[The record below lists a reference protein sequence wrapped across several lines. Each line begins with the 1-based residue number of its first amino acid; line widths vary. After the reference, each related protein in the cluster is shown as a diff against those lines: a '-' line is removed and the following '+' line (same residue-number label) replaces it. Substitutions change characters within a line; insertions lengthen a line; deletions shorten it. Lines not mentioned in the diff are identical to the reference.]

1 VSVTPADDSD
11 ATGSPVVDDPVLHV
25 AAARAL
31 QQLFGRTV
39 SLPRIGRYTLL
50 EQIGAGGM
58 GVVFAAYDDQL
69 DRKVALK
76 LERATGTADASRRRR
91 LLREAQTLARLS
103 HPNIVPV
110 FEAGEYEGQIYL
122 TMEFVRGQTVRAW
135 LDRGKVPWQAALTV
149 LLQAGAGLAAAH
161 SAGVVHR
168 DFKPANVL
176 IGEDGRVRVVDFGL
190 ARETPDAQTTGEG
203 LESHLT
209 ATGALLG
216 TPAYMSP
223 EQFRGVV
230 ADARSDQFSFCA
242 VVWEAL
248 YGQPAYALDATG
260 ARRTAVLAGRVTPP
274 PALTRVPRRLQR
286 ILTRGLHVDPGRRYP
301 SMNALLT
308 ALQPRAARRGGTVA
322 VLVTAGALAGAY
334 ALADDAGAVD
344 RCVARAGMQ
353 QGEVW
358 NPARRTRLAQAL
370 AASGT
375 RDASAIA
382 AHVAAEIDERT
393 AAWKA
398 ISQET
403 CEASLVER
411 SQSDALFDRRVDC
424 LRLRLQAVDA
434 LLRQIEQADTKVA
447 ERAATASDRLP
458 SASECVPEVL
468 LRDTMVPPT
477 DPTSAAE
484 VEAVRA
490 ALVDV
495 ETSMRTG
502 RLTRAVPEAEH
513 AALLARATGHEP
525 VIAEAR
531 QILGAALLARGDVA
545 RAKEVL
551 RAALTAAETCGHERI
566 AARALIG
573 LAEIVGDDQQQP
585 REALEQ
591 LEVAAAKLARTPD
604 GPVTQGTLMRLR
616 ATLQWRLGEH
626 DAAIASLTRADVE
639 AAAGLGAADSLATE
653 LRRHLAWMLRMAGQ
667 GDEARRVL
675 AELAQ
680 VEPAAAAREQAAL
693 GDHQTALELEL
704 ELANEALTAAIQAQ
718 GERRPRVAG
727 LLTEIGELNL
737 ALGRLAAA
745 GDALDHALQIL
756 AAAPGNE
763 RAIATAN
770 LGLARLALRRGD
782 PAEALRRSRSAY
794 DLRRHAYHDVHGQT
808 MAARLA
814 IADALRA
821 GGDEPAAM
829 LAYRRVLTWVNNQRL
844 IAPEHRA
851 LCRGLDL
858 AGSATSPEHAEC
870 QRELDAGI
878 ARFLARQD
886 ADGPEVVGL
895 DAGIYL
901 SVPGLVGL
909 DRYPAVP
916 TALYVVDETTARL
929 RLLGEVRE
937 GGVAVAVSA
946 IATDPD
952 GVLHGF
958 VYDRDSGTRL
968 VTIDA
973 RTTAAT
979 PVGDGAPIAQR
990 LTGAAFDPEGTLWV
1004 IVQDDKSIREFDLAS
1019 HTLVGPTLKL
1029 PEAPLI
1035 GGADLAFDR
1044 DGVCYF
1050 LGAYTRGYWS
1060 TQNSTPLYTCDLVA
1074 GTFTSLGRL
1083 TGVDFEDN
1091 SERQFSPSGLAFSL
1105 REDCSEAFMTND
1117 GHGAEEVARID
1128 LRDMT
1133 ATATGSTV
1141 INLATFHWL
1150 DLAGFAGPHTFAA
1163 CADRQTTGAPVQ

>member
-1 VSVTPADDSD
+1 MSVTPADDSD
-11 ATGSPVVDDPVLHV
+11 ASGSPVVGDPVLHM

-39 SLPRIGRYTLL
+39 AMPRIGRYTLL

-76 LERATGTADASRRRR
+76 LERSTGVADVHRRRR

-135 LDRGKVPWQAALTV
+135 LDHGKPPWQGALAV

-190 ARETPDAQTTGEG
+190 ARETPDAQAIDEG
-203 LESHLT
+203 LAANLT

-216 TPAYMSP
+216 TPAYMSA
-223 EQFRGVV
+223 EQFRGLV

-248 YGQPAYALDATG
+248 YGQPAYAVDAAG
-260 ARRTAVLAGRVTPP
+260 ARRSAVLAGRVSPP

-308 ALQPRAARRGGTVA
+308 ALQPRTARRGGTVA

-344 RCVARAGMQ
+344 RCVARAGVQ

-358 NPARRTRLAQAL
+358 NPARRTRLAAAL

-382 AHVAAEIDERT
+382 AHVAAEIDDRT
-393 AAWKA
+393 AAWKDM
-398 ISQET
+398 SHET
-403 CEASLVER
+403 CQASLVER

-434 LLRQIEQADTKVA
+434 LLRQLEQADAKVA
-447 ERAATASDRLP
+447 ERAVTASDRLP

-468 LRDTMVPPT
+468 LRDTMVPPS

-484 VEAVRA
+484 VEGVRA

-495 ETSMRTG
+495 EASLQTG
-502 RLTRAVPEAEH
+502 RITRAVPEAER
-513 AALLARATGHEP
+513 AAMQARATGHEP

-531 QILGAALLARGDVA
+531 QLLGAALLARGDVA
-545 RAKEVL
+545 RAREVL

-573 LAEIVGDDQQQP
+573 LAEIAGDDEQQP
-585 REALEQ
+585 RDALEQ

-604 GPVTQGTLMRLR
+604 GPVTQATLMRLR

-639 AAAGLGAADSLATE
+639 ATAGLGAGDSLVSE
-653 LRRHLAWMLRMAGQ
+653 LRRHLAWMLRTAGRD
-667 GDEARRVL
+667 DEAQRVL

-680 VEPAAAAREQAAL
+680 LQPAAAREQAAL
-693 GDHQTALELEL
+693 GDRQAALELEL

-727 LLTEIGELNL
+727 LLTEIGELDL
-737 ALGRLAAA
+737 ALGHLAAA
-745 GDALDHALQIL
+745 GDAFDHALQVL
-756 AAAPGNE
+756 AAQPGNDK
-763 RAIATAN
+763 AIATAN
-770 LGLARLALRRGD
+770 LGQARLALRRGD
-782 PAEALRRSRSAY
+782 PAAALRHSRSAY
-794 DLRRHAYHDVHGQT
+794 DLRRRAYHDVHGQT

-821 GGDEPAAM
+821 AGDEPAAK
-829 LAYRRVLTWVNNQRL
+829 LAYGRVLTWVNNQRL

-858 AGSATSPEHAEC
+858 EGSATSPEHSEC

-878 ARFLARQD
+878 TRFLARQD

-895 DAGIYL
+895 DASIYL

-916 TALYVVDETTARL
+916 TALYVVDETSARL

-973 RTTAAT
+973 RTTTAT
-979 PVGDGAPIAQR
+979 PVGAGAPIAQR

-1105 REDCSEAFMTND
+1105 REDCSEVFMTND

-1128 LRDMT
+1128 LGDMT
-1133 ATATGSTV
+1133 ATATGGTV

-1150 DLAGFAGPHTFAA
+1150 DLAGYAGPHTFTA
-1163 CADRQTTGAPVQ
+1163 CAGR